1 MLVEVAKEWLGT
13 VSIVIAIGSTIYVW
27 LMSRTKVNEEHLKS
41 VDKDLVDHDRRIQ
54 AVEGELKHL
63 PAKDDVNDL
72 KIAMAEMKGAIGRI
86 DETMNGLGRSIRRVE
101 DYLQGTP
108 KK

>member
-1 MLVEVAKEWLGT
+1 M
-13 VSIVIAIGSTIYVW
+13 
-27 LMSRTKVNEEHLKS
+27 
-41 VDKDLVDHDRRIQ
+41 
-54 AVEGELKHL
+54 
-63 PAKDDVNDL
+63 PAASPSQSAPAP
-72 KIAMAEMKGAIGRI
+72 IAMAEMKGAIGRI